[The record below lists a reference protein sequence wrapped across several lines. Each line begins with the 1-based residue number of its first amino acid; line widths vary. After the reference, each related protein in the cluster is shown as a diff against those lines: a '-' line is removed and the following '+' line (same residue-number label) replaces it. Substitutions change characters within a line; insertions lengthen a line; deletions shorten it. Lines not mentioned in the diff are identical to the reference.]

1 MGKERDVNARGAPG
15 TAEVQERPE
24 ASATLD
30 MTIPDWGQE
39 LAETWDWLPGLC
51 PSLSGP

>member
-1 MGKERDVNARGAPG
+1 MRVERRALRRSEKD
-15 TAEVQERPE
+15 QKLRPRWTRL
-24 ASATLD
+24 S
-30 MTIPDWGQE
+30 PDWVQE

>member
-1 MGKERDVNARGAPG
+1 MRVERRG
-15 TAEVQERPE
+15 TAEVRERPE

-30 MTIPDWGQE
+30 TTLPDWGQE

-51 PSLSGP
+51 PCLARNCPHSK

>member
-1 MGKERDVNARGAPG
+1 MGKERGVNARGAPG
-15 TAEVQERPE
+15 TEEVRERPE
-24 ASATLD
+24 ASARLDTTL
-30 MTIPDWGQE
+30 PDWGQE